1 MGSLSNFAEL
11 EILDH
16 SVGEGAYAMPT
27 CHLALCTADP
37 TDAGTGADCS
47 EVADANNYSRAA
59 LVGKWSPAAA
69 GAITNDVAITFPE
82 ASGAWGE
89 ITHFAIIDGAV
100 HGAGNMIWHGA
111 LAASKVVGNGD
122 TVQVAIG
129 DLDLT
134 LD

>member
-1 MGSLSNFAEL
+1 MGNLSNFAEL

-16 SVGEGAYAMPT
+16 CVGEGAWAMPT

-37 TDAGTGADCS
+37 TDAGTGASCN
-47 EVADANNYSRAA
+47 EVADSNNYSRVA
-59 LVGKWSPAAA
+59 LAGKFSLAAA

-89 ITHFAIIDGAV
+89 ITHFAIIDSGV
-100 HGAGNMIWHGA
+100 HGAGNMIWHGS
-111 LAASKVVGNGD
+111 LTASKVVGDGD
-122 TVQVAIG
+122 TVQIAAG

>member
-11 EILDH
+11 ELLDH
-16 SVGEGAYAMPT
+16 SVGEGSYAMPT
-27 CHLALCTADP
+27 THLALCTADP

-47 EVADANNYSRAA
+47 EVADANNYSRIA
-59 LVGKWSPAAA
+59 LNGKFSPAAA
-69 GAITNDVAITFPE
+69 GAITNDVVITFPE

-89 ITHFAIIDGAV
+89 ITHFAIIDNAA
-100 HGAGNMIWHGA
+100 HGAGNMLWHGA
-111 LAASKVVGNGD
+111 LSASKVIGNGD
-122 TVQVAIG
+122 TVQVAVG